1 MANYNY
7 LTEMTAD
14 VIAAIHDND
23 LINRFM
29 SENDIAEGGDIDRG
43 DLAEYINEWC
53 WTDDSVTG
61 NTSGSYWFNA
71 YKAEE
76 ALCHNWDLI
85 IECNDEFGG
94 LDKSRTYDAEYLDVC
109 IRCYLLGQAIN
120 EALDELG
127 F

>member
-1 MANYNY
+1 MTNYNY

-23 LINRFM
+23 LISRYM
-29 SENDIAEGGDIDRG
+29 SDNDIAEGEDIDRD
-43 DLAEYINEWC
+43 DLANYINDFC

-61 NTSGSYWFNA
+61 NASGSYWFNT

-76 ALCHNWDLI
+76 AICHNLDLVA
-85 IECNDEFGG
+85 EVADEFGI
-94 LDKSRTYDAEYLDVC
+94 DEKRRYDPEYLDVC
-109 IRCYLLGQAIN
+109 IRCYVLGQAIN

>member
-1 MANYNY
+1 MTNYNY

-29 SENDIAEGGDIDRG
+29 SDNDISEGEDIDRD
-43 DLAEYINEWC
+43 DLAVYIDDWC

-61 NTSGSYWFNA
+61 NASGSYWFNT

-76 ALCHNWDLI
+76 ALCHNLDLVA
-85 IECNDEFGG
+85 EVANVFGV
-94 LDKSRTYDAEYLDVC
+94 DKSHRYNAEYLDVC
-109 IRCYLLGQAIN
+109 IRCYLLGQAID

>member
-14 VIAAIHDND
+14 VLAAIHDND

-29 SENDIAEGGDIDRG
+29 SDNDISEGEDIDRG
-43 DLAEYINEWC
+43 DLAEYIDEWC

-61 NTSGSYWFNA
+61 NASGSYWFSS

-76 ALCHNWDLI
+76 AICHNLDLVV
-85 IECNDEFGG
+85 EVSNEFG
-94 LDKSRTYDAEYLDVC
+94 LDKARCYDAEYLDVC
-109 IRCYLLGQAIN
+109 IRCYLLGQAID

>member
-29 SENDIAEGGDIDRG
+29 SDNDISEGEDIDRG
-43 DLAEYINEWC
+43 DLVEYIDEWC

-61 NTSGSYWFNA
+61 NASGSYWFSS

-76 ALCHNWDLI
+76 AICHNLDLVV
-85 IECNDEFGG
+85 EVSNEFG
-94 LDKSRTYDAEYLDVC
+94 LDKARCHDAEYLDVC
-109 IRCYLLGQAIN
+109 IRCYLLGQAID